1 VAVAAG
7 LVALFLLCRQ
17 ITFLSKITLTLSIG
31 TLLAMVA
38 IIVSGIPH
46 FDAHRAFDFPPGAF
60 AFNRGFV
67 LGLGSATLIA
77 MYNYLGYYDVCYIGD
92 EVKNPAYVVPRSILY
107 SLAICCVGY
116 FAVHLSIIGVVPWRE
131 GIHSNFIVSDFMER
145 LYGRGAAIA
154 ITILILWSAF
164 GSVFALLLGYSRI
177 PYAAAIEGYF
187 FRPFA
192 RLHPTKNYPQV
203 SLLVLG
209 GVSVAAAF
217 LKLDQIVSA
226 LITTRILVQFLG
238 QVFAIPLLRKKL
250 PDSARPYK
258 MWFYPVPLVIAFFGW
273 AYIFLTSGLFYIE
286 IGLATLLTGFG
297 VFFVWSKWKATW
309 PFSPGQESS

>member
-1 VAVAAG
+1 M
-7 LVALFLLCRQ
+7 
-17 ITFLSKITLTLSIG
+17 
-31 TLLAMVA
+31 LAMLA
-38 IIVSGIPH
+38 IVVTGFPH
-46 FDAHRAFDFPPGAF
+46 FNAHRAFDFPAGAF

-77 MYNYLGYYDVCYIGD
+77 VFNYLGYYDVCYIGD

-116 FAVHLSIIGVVPWRE
+116 LALHLAIIGVVPWRE

-154 ITILILWSAF
+154 VTILVLWSAF
-164 GSVFALLLGYSRI
+164 GCVFALLLGYSRI
-177 PYAAAIEGYF
+177 PYAAAVDGYF

-192 RLHPTKNYPQV
+192 QLHPTKNYPRV

-209 GVSVAAAF
+209 GVSIAAAF
-217 LKLDQIVSA
+217 LKLDQLVSA

-238 QVFAIPLLRKKL
+238 QLFAIPLCDENCRT
-250 PDSARPYK
+250 ARGRTRCGFIPFP
-258 MWFYPVPLVIAFFGW
+258 WSSLSLAGRTFF
-273 AYIFLTSGLFYIE
+273 
-286 IGLATLLTGFG
+286 
-297 VFFVWSKWKATW
+297 
-309 PFSPGQESS
+309 